1 MTPFPRYAKL
11 HYWGC
16 NMTMSGFFREAT
28 DAIALEIERFRNRQF
43 LEATMAASALVATA
57 DGAVRFAELHVLDE
71 ALETVRALKI
81 YDPHHAVDIY
91 RDYVTVLHDQPALGR
106 DRALRAI
113 GRIADEPGAA
123 RILLKVALA
132 IGKSDDS
139 FSEPER
145 SAVGVICDAL
155 GIDRAEAGL

>member
-1 MTPFPRYAKL
+1 
-11 HYWGC
+11 
-16 NMTMSGFFREAT
+16 MSGFFKEAA

-71 ALETVRALKI
+71 VLETVRALKI

-91 RDYVTVLHDQPALGR
+91 RGYVTELHDTPLLGR
-106 DRALRAI
+106 DHALKAVA
-113 GRIADEPGAA
+113 RIADEPEAA
-123 RILLKVALA
+123 RILIKVCLA
-132 IGKSDDS
+132 IGTSDDA

-145 SAVGVICDAL
+145 SAIGAICDAL
-155 GIDRAEAGL
+155 GLPHSEAGL